1 MFEPWTNPSLSLE
14 KGVTLSVWRDNFS
27 YFQFVQTVALFLS
40 SSLHNLATEIK
51 LVSVLIENPN
61 FTVANYLQV
70 LLWMH
75 LMAKK
80 KKMASICFVL
90 EENYFLSSSFYSPW
104 YQSGAQPTNSRQI
117 KHSLNSFPIKPITF
131 DTLINAVRTRWN
143 PPWSIKTG
151 SFWMTELNPCVSKN
165 YVILEEIIWV
175 RCKNHICVTTF
186 STKNEQFALCRV
198 LFKKIDTTLMSAQ

>member
-14 KGVTLSVWRDNFS
+14 KGVTLLVWRDNFS

-90 EENYFLSSSFYSPW
+90 EENYFLLLLLTLISKRCTANQLKTDQAFPQLFSYQAHYLW
-104 YQSGAQPTNSRQI
+104 YAN
-117 KHSLNSFPIKPITF
+117 KHGQDTLKP
-131 DTLINAVRTRWN
+131 TLINKDW
-143 PPWSIKTG
+143 I
-151 SFWMTELNPCVSKN
+151 FLNDWVKPMCV
-165 YVILEEIIWV
+165 
-175 RCKNHICVTTF
+175 
-186 STKNEQFALCRV
+186 
-198 LFKKIDTTLMSAQ
+198 

>member
-80 KKMASICFVL
+80 KKNGLNLLCLRRKLFPLLLLLLTLISKRCTANQLKTDQAFPQLFSYQAHYL
-90 EENYFLSSSFYSPW
+90 W
-104 YQSGAQPTNSRQI
+104 YANKRGQDT
-117 KHSLNSFPIKPITF
+117 LKP
-131 DTLINAVRTRWN
+131 TLINKDW
-143 PPWSIKTG
+143 I
-151 SFWMTELNPCVSKN
+151 FLNDWVKPMCV
-165 YVILEEIIWV
+165 
-175 RCKNHICVTTF
+175 
-186 STKNEQFALCRV
+186 
-198 LFKKIDTTLMSAQ
+198 